1 MAITV
6 PLPRILILANSLHNP
21 PWPTVQRLRRA
32 DIGAAIE
39 RGDLASTPVAPEA
52 AKRHHVARIA
62 WFVCKG
68 WDDAIQIDLG
78 CPGFPGFREFWP
90 ISDGNHRLAA
100 AAYRA
105 DATILVEWGGLVDR
119 AKSVFGDV
127 VVENELADTPVIH
140 HDDRITGERDPA
152 WQQKERAP

>member
-6 PLPRILILANSLHNP
+6 PLPRILVLANPLHNP
-21 PWPTVQRLRRA
+21 PWARVKQLCRA
-32 DIGAAIE
+32 DIGAALE
-39 RGDLASTPVAPEA
+39 RNDLWPTPVPPEA
-52 AKRHHVARIA
+52 DKARHVARIA
-62 WFVCKG
+62 WFVRKG

-105 DATILVEWGGLVDR
+105 DAAILVEWGGLVER
-119 AKSVFGDV
+119 AKTVFGDV
-127 VVENELADTPVIH
+127 LVENELAGTPVTH
-140 HDDRITGERDPA
+140 HDDRITDERDPA
-152 WQQKERAP
+152 